1 MSRLQAALQLLQR
14 FVEANGALPYIAYMK
29 TLERRRAPRVP
40 VSVYIQQ
47 HVEGQTHRCLASNLS
62 LSGLYMERPISSF
75 VRHSAEIEIE
85 IPLPDGAEPLRTT
98 AEIVYDCFNALFHG
112 TAVRFKRMSARD
124 TARLCAFIAPL
135 DAPLRASSHAL

>member
-1 MSRLQAALQLLQR
+1 LPR
-14 FVEANGALPYIAYMK
+14 FVETKSALPYIAYMK

-40 VSVYIQQ
+40 VSVYIHQ

-85 IPLPDGAEPLRTT
+85 IPLPDGAEPVRTT

-112 TAVRFKRMSARD
+112 SAVRFKRMSARD
-124 TARLCAFIAPL
+124 TARLCAFIASL
-135 DAPLRASSHAL
+135 CAPIRQASPAV

>member
-1 MSRLQAALQLLQR
+1 
-14 FVEANGALPYIAYMK
+14 VLPYIAYMK

-75 VRHSAEIEIE
+75 VRHSAEIELE
-85 IPLPDGAEPLRTT
+85 IPLPDGAEPVRTT

-112 TAVRFKRMSARD
+112 SAVRFKRMSARD

-135 DAPLRASSHAL
+135 DTSMGQAFRAV

>member
-1 MSRLQAALQLLQR
+1 VSKLQAALQLLQR
-14 FVEANGALPYIAYMK
+14 FVEAHGALPYIAYMK

-112 TAVRFKRMSARD
+112 TAVRFKRMSSHD

-135 DAPLRASSHAL
+135 DAPLRQASQAV

>member
-1 MSRLQAALQLLQR
+1 
-14 FVEANGALPYIAYMK
+14 MK
-29 TLERRRAPRVP
+29 PVERRTAPRVP
-40 VSVYIQQ
+40 VSVYIEQ

-75 VRHSAEIEIE
+75 VRHSAEIELE
-85 IPLPDGAEPLRTT
+85 IPLPDGAEPVRAE
-98 AEIVYDCFNALFHG
+98 AEIVYDCFNAQFHG

-135 DAPLRASSHAL
+135 DASSPVSTHQASQAG